1 MDRKSFE
8 ILKGKNFFKKPKS
21 QLFIIDYIV
30 FDEKF
35 ILKELLKF
43 TDNFCVLLN
52 PPQKLESVSYRCFC
66 NQQNVVKVLNGFFVN
81 KELIC
86 EYKTVSIQENMRSI
100 IFVKD
105 DISISGKY
113 SDFLEKSLSF
123 SYMITLLKDYNF
135 DSFEL
140 YNNNCIVRLN
150 SKENQKENKVNLVL
164 DTRDKTKILS
174 MFGGIGDHFMLFS
187 YMIEFINNERKKGNE
202 IVLPIVKGDSKA
214 EYFAM
219 SFYSEEKRVNFS
231 NEKMY
236 EFCLFENRSTKVLPL
251 FNTYWTKIQEGK
263 YRDNLFHF
271 TEVIKEILNIEKD
284 ISPYQHREV
293 LENVILNM
301 LDEHEKTKIDT
312 LLSNNKY
319 IGIQFFTGQLDY
331 DGVWITDD
339 KRNWDQDKVER
350 FLEICNNEGFQLITF
365 SACPYE
371 MKSVVRLSGLS
382 ISGYA
387 YAISKL
393 DMVVGI
399 DSSQGHIAAFWGIP
413 SITLWGEQTPE
424 NFYGA
429 KINFQPLRLNKSI
442 YTNSK
447 NISDIEPEFVV
458 SKMREVKMSQ
468 KNIGYDCYE
477 GNEIIICEA
486 GQENE

>member
-8 ILKGKNFFKKPKS
+8 ILKGKNFFKNNKN
-21 QLFIIDYIV
+21 QLFIIDYFV
-30 FDEKF
+30 FDERI

-43 TDNFCVLLN
+43 TDNFCVLLKQ
-52 PPQKLESVSYRCFC
+52 PQKLDSVSFRCFC
-66 NQQNVVKVLNGFFVN
+66 NHQNVVKVLNGIFVN
-81 KELIC
+81 KKLIC
-86 EYKTVSIQENMRSI
+86 EYESVIIQENMHSI

-105 DISISGKY
+105 DINIPSKF
-113 SDFLEKSLSF
+113 SDFLEKSLRF
-123 SYMITLLKDYNF
+123 SYMITLLKNYKF

-150 SKENQKENKVNLVL
+150 SKEKQKKNRVDLVL
-164 DTRDKTKILS
+164 DAREKTKILS

-187 YMIEFINNERKKGNE
+187 YMTEFINNERKKGNE
-202 IVLPIVKGDSKA
+202 IVLPVVKGDDKA

-219 SFYSEEKRVNFS
+219 NFYSEEKRVNFS

-236 EFCLFENRSTKVLPL
+236 EFCLFENTSTKVLSL
-251 FNTYWTKIQEGK
+251 FNTYWTKIQEVK

-271 TEVIKEILNIEKD
+271 TEVIKEILNIEDD
-284 ISPYQHREV
+284 ISPYQHRDT
-293 LENVILNM
+293 LEKIILSA
-301 LDEHEKTKIDT
+301 LDEQEKTKIDT
-312 LLSNNKY
+312 LLSNKY
-319 IGIQFFTGQLDY
+319 IGIQFFTGQQDC
-331 DGVWITDD
+331 DGIWITDD

-350 FLEICNNEGFQLITF
+350 FLEICNKEGFQLITF
-365 SACPYE
+365 SACPYD
-371 MKSVVRLSGLS
+371 MKGVVRLSGLS

-429 KINFQPLRLNKSI
+429 KINYQPLRFNKSI
-442 YTNSK
+442 FTHSK

-468 KNIGYDCYE
+468 KNIRYDCYE
-477 GNEIIICEA
+477 GNEIIIYEA
-486 GQENE
+486 ERKNE